1 VWNNG
6 PLELYH
12 GTDTY
17 HHPGPTTSGAEF
29 KYLVD
34 WSKLRDG
41 TDFGKGFY
49 TTPSVHQAREW
60 ANNGVRRVLAQHGT
74 QSQAV
79 VLMFRVDRNSLAA
92 LDVLGFVRA
101 TPDYYDL
108 VNYCRN
114 TTLAHPRMPTGG
126 KKYDVV
132 FGPVSLGKQRLVI
145 YDSDQVSFHTTRSF
159 GCLCN
164 DNVEVNQVSTAAN
177 GEFKAGT
184 P

>member
-1 VWNNG
+1 VWKNG

-17 HHPGPTTSGAEF
+17 HHPGSSTSGAKF

-49 TTPSVHQAREW
+49 TTTSVHQAREW

-74 QSQAV
+74 QSHAM
-79 VLMFRVDRNSLAA
+79 VLMFRVDRNSLAGH
-92 LDVLGFVRA
+92 DILGFVRA

-114 TTLAHPRMPTGG
+114 TALAHPRMHG
-126 KKYDVV
+126 KKYDIV

-145 YDSDQVSFHTTRSF
+145 YDSDQVSFHTSLSF
-159 GCLCN
+159 KCLCK
-164 DNVEVNQVSTAAN
+164 DDVEVHQISTAAN
-177 GEFKAGT
+177 GEFSSGS